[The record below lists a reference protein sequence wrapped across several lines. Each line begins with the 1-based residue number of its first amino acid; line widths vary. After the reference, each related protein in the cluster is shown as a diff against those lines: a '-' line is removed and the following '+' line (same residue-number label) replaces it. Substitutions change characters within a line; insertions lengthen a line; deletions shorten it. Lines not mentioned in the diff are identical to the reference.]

1 VPRNRVAAFVALIAA
16 AVALWPSPP
25 ALAAEPPEKL
35 AAELDQARQKS
46 IAGAREAQQ
55 RQAAIA
61 ALGREL
67 DLLDRDVA
75 ARQRGLDESQVEQ
88 AQLLGALER
97 LVRHPPEETQPLV
110 GTPIDQVRS
119 RTLLAATVPAL
130 HAEAQALSGEIE
142 AVASLRARIAA
153 KEAELAG
160 ARDALPRD
168 REHLSQIVARRAQLI
183 QQLLPDI
190 GRAARPPAKPEGAD
204 LDNLIGRADAA
215 ADKRDK
221 ALLVRARAGLPK
233 DKAEALTPAAAD
245 PTRPKELR
253 SFDAADGALLLP
265 APGRILD
272 GGQTGDSAAPGQ
284 GLPIATPPAAI
295 VVAPFDGRIVYAGPL
310 HPYVL
315 VLIIRHADGYHSLL
329 AGLGRADGAVGQWVL
344 AGEPVGVMPDA
355 AESGS
360 GGEIHFELR
369 RDGRP
374 VDPQP
379 WLAKRDEST
388 GRDDRIGDQRVRE

>member
-1 VPRNRVAAFVALIAA
+1 VPRNRVAAFAAVIAATVALSPAA
-16 AVALWPSPP
+16 SAW
-25 ALAAEPPEKL
+25 AAESPEKL
-35 AAELDQARQKS
+35 AAELDQARQQS
-46 IAGAREAQQ
+46 IAAAREAQQ

-97 LVRHPPEETQPLV
+97 LARHPPEETRPLA
-110 GTPIDQVRS
+110 GTPIERVRS
-119 RTLLAATVPAL
+119 QTLLAATVPAL
-130 HAEAQALSGEIE
+130 RSEARALSGEID
-142 AVASLRARIAA
+142 AVAALRARIAA
-153 KEAELAG
+153 KEGELAG

-168 REHLSQIVARRAQLI
+168 REHLSQIVAHRAELV

-190 GRAARPPAKPEGAD
+190 GKAARPPGAD
-204 LDNLIGRADAA
+204 LDNLIERADAA

-221 ALLVRARAGLPK
+221 ALLARARAGLPK

-245 PTRPKELR
+245 PTRPKDLR

-295 VVAPFDGRIVYAGPL
+295 VVAPFDGRIVYAGPF

-329 AGLGRADGAVGQWVL
+329 AGLGRADSAVGQWVL
-344 AGEPVGVMPDA
+344 AGEPVGVMLDA

>member
-1 VPRNRVAAFVALIAA
+1 VPRNRVAAFAAVIAATVALSPAA
-16 AVALWPSPP
+16 SAW
-25 ALAAEPPEKL
+25 AAESPEKL
-35 AAELDQARQKS
+35 AAELDQARQQS
-46 IAGAREAQQ
+46 IAAAREAQQ
-55 RQAAIA
+55 RQAAIV

-97 LVRHPPEETQPLV
+97 LARHPPEETRPLA
-110 GTPIDQVRS
+110 GTPIERVRS
-119 RTLLAATVPAL
+119 QTLLAATVPAL
-130 HAEAQALSGEIE
+130 RSEARALSGEID
-142 AVASLRARIAA
+142 AVAALRARIAA
-153 KEAELAG
+153 KEGELAG

-168 REHLSQIVARRAQLI
+168 REHLSQIVAHRAELV

-190 GRAARPPAKPEGAD
+190 GKAARPPGAD
-204 LDNLIGRADAA
+204 LDNLIERADAA

-221 ALLVRARAGLPK
+221 ALLARARAGLPK

-245 PTRPKELR
+245 PTRPKDLR

-295 VVAPFDGRIVYAGPL
+295 VVAPFDGRIVYAGPF

-329 AGLGRADGAVGQWVL
+329 AGLGRADSAVGQWVL
-344 AGEPVGVMPDA
+344 AGEPVGVMLDA

>member
-1 VPRNRVAAFVALIAA
+1 VPLNRFAAFVAVIAA
-16 AVALWPSPP
+16 AAALSPP
-25 ALAAEPPEKL
+25 ASALAAEAPERL
-35 AAELDQARQKS
+35 AAELDQARQQS
-46 IAGAREAQQ
+46 IAAAREAQR
-55 RQAAIA
+55 RQATIA

-97 LVRHPPEETQPLV
+97 LARHPPEETQPLA
-110 GTPIDQVRS
+110 GTPIERVRS
-119 RTLLAATVPAL
+119 QTLLAATVPAL
-130 HAEAQALSGEIE
+130 RSEARALSGEIE
-142 AVASLRARIAA
+142 AIAALRARIAA
-153 KEAELAG
+153 KEGELAG

-168 REHLSQIVARRAQLI
+168 REHLSQIVAHRAELI
-183 QQLLPDI
+183 QQLLPDL
-190 GRAARPPAKPEGAD
+190 GRAARPSAKPDGAD
-204 LDNLIGRADAA
+204 LDNLIERADAA
-215 ADKRDK
+215 ADRRDK
-221 ALLVRARAGLPK
+221 VLLARARADLPK
-233 DKAEALTPAAAD
+233 DKAEALTLAVAD
-245 PTRPKELR
+245 PTRPKDLR

-329 AGLGRADGAVGQWVL
+329 AGLGRADSAVGQWVL
-344 AGEPVGVMPDA
+344 AGEPIGVMPDA

-360 GGEIHFELR
+360 GGEIHFELL

-379 WLAKRDEST
+379 WLAKRDEGT